1 MSTSTAPTTVQ
12 IPAGTWTIDPSHSE
26 VGFSVRHLMVSKV
39 KGNFETFSG
48 TIVIGEDPLASSVT
62 AEVDLNSINTRD
74 AQRDGHLRSADFFD
88 AENHPKITFTVNN
101 ISRTD
106 DDDYKVTG
114 NLTILGITK
123 PVVWEVEDEGQAT
136 DPWGNDRWGFHAKTK
151 INRKDFGLNWNVAL
165 EKGGWLVGD
174 EVKIDIDLE
183 TIYTPA
189 TQPETAALA

>member
-1 MSTSTAPTTVQ
+1 MSWNVDT
-12 IPAGTWTIDPSHSE
+12 SHSRVQFAVKHMMISTVRGDFRTFGGSLSLDPNDFTKSSLEGWVE
-26 VGFSVRHLMVSKV
+26 V
-39 KGNFETFSG
+39 
-48 TIVIGEDPLASSVT
+48 ASIT
-62 AEVDLNSINTRD
+62 TGD

-88 AENHPKITFTVNN
+88 ADNFPKITFTVNS

-106 DDDYKVTG
+106 DDDYKVAG
-114 NLTILGITK
+114 DLTIRGVTK

-151 INRKDFGLNWNVAL
+151 INRKDYGLNWNVAL